1 MYTHILILAFTVL
14 SLHGS
19 LTSVFADST
28 VPGATPQERASAGIV
43 TGVDGR
49 VVASPV
55 SSAQTRALRVGD
67 LLQSGDEIRVS
78 AGSRVEVLWN
88 KRVLISLEPSTGVRL
103 FDPTGG
109 QTLVQVLEGQAR
121 IAFSYSEGRP
131 TDTLAVITPEARTIM
146 RGGILEVM
154 VGSAV
159 HRTDDQHL
167 LKFDK
172 KEGVREGTTG
182 DVIRIVE
189 GQASIEP
196 ALSAAKSFLVKAGHE
211 VRVEMGETDAP
222 HESKSGNRQRL
233 TAIERHLDVP
243 QSAVQRLARTHVDH
257 ALELEK
263 SLRKDTE
270 NPTDSRNSGGVVTG
284 AVLSTSLGIP
294 VTPFQNSV
302 GPSGQTPSGVSPTVP
317 SATQSGGI
325 NSSSLLQKALK
336 NALDKPGKG
345 KGRDKN

>member
-28 VPGATPQERASAGIV
+28 VPASAGIV

-55 SSAQTRALRVGD
+55 SSAQTRALRAGD

-88 KRVLISLEPSTGVRL
+88 KRVLISLEASTGIRL
-103 FDPTGG
+103 LDPTGG

-211 VRVEMGETDAP
+211 VRVEMGKTDAP
-222 HESKSGNRQRL
+222 YESKSGNRQRL

-302 GPSGQTPSGVSPTVP
+302 GPSGQTHSGVSPTVP

-325 NSSSLLQKALK
+325 NSSSLLQEALK

>member
-14 SLHGS
+14 SLDG
-19 LTSVFADST
+19 LPTSVCADST

-55 SSAQTRALRVGD
+55 SSAQTRALRAGD

-88 KRVLISLEPSTGVRL
+88 KRALISLEASTGVRL
-103 FDPTGG
+103 LDPTGG
-109 QTLVQVLEGQAR
+109 QMLIQVLEGQAR

-222 HESKSGNRQRL
+222 YESKSGNRQRL

-263 SLRKDTE
+263 SLRRDTE

-325 NSSSLLQKALK
+325 NSSSLLQEALK